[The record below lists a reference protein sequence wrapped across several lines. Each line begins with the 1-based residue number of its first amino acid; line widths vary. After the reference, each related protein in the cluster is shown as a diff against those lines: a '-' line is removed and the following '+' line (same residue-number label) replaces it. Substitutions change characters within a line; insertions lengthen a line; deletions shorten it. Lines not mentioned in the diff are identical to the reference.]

1 MNKKQRYWKKFNSVK
16 EKQRIKNSKRYRSN
30 WKNKWFKNYNSRW
43 RQVLKAEIKAG
54 SRRTTKIL

>member
-16 EKQRIKNSKRYRSN
+16 ERQHIKNSKRYRSN
-30 WKNKWFKNYNSRW
+30 WKIKCFKNHNSRW

-54 SRRTTKIL
+54 KRRIKWN